1 MPRNVYFSQ
10 AVKSEQNLYEDLII
24 ESLKIFGQD
33 AYYLPRTLIS
43 RDEIFGED
51 SSSKFDDAYM
61 IEAYIENPE
70 GFDGD
75 GDLYSKFGL
84 EIRDEATFIISRRQ
98 WQKFI
103 GINYSNTTYPKP
115 NEGDLFYLPLSNS
128 FFEIRFVEEEKPF
141 YQLSNLPVY
150 KLNCALFEYNDEDME
165 TGVAAIDIT
174 QAKNA
179 YQVGLDVSVSSAA
192 HFLVGETVTQTL
204 LSDAT
209 GVITVF
215 GEVQTVTKTSDSAA
229 TISVSNIGTADTTN
243 AATLTDSARDFLVSS
258 GSAGFSANLVG
269 STSTHTCVI
278 TNVYTL
284 ADDDVN
290 NTFSSDS
297 QAKNVQFEIE
307 GDNFID
313 FSESN
318 PFGDP
323 SETL

>member
-33 AYYLPRTLIS
+33 AYYLPRTLIN

-61 IEAYIENPE
+61 IEAYIENSD
-70 GFDGD
+70 GFEGD

-103 GINYSNTTYPKP
+103 GTHYSADVYPKP
-115 NEGDLFYLPLSNS
+115 NEGDLIYLPLSNS
-128 FFEIRFVEEEKPF
+128 FFEIKFSEEEQPF

-150 KLNCALFEYNDEDME
+150 KLSCALFEYNDEDME
-165 TGVAAIDIT
+165 TGVTAIDST
-174 QAKNA
+174 QVKNA
-179 YQVGLDVSVSSAA
+179 YQVGLDVTVTGGN
-192 HFLVGETVTQTL
+192 HFTVGETVTQTV
-204 LSDAT
+204 AT
-209 GVITVF
+209 GITVF
-215 GEVQTVTKTSDSAA
+215 GEVQTITKTSDTAA
-229 TISVSNIGTADTTN
+229 TISVSNIGTVDTTN
-243 AATLTDSARDFLVSS
+243 TATLTDSARDFLVSS
-258 GSAGFSANLVG
+258 ASAGFSANLVG
-269 STSTHTCVI
+269 STSTHTCAI

-290 NTFSSDS
+290 NTFASDS

>member
-33 AYYLPRTLIS
+33 AYYLPRTLIN

-61 IEAYIENPE
+61 IEAYIENSD
-70 GFDGD
+70 GFEGD

-103 GINYSNTTYPKP
+103 GTHYSADSFPKP
-115 NEGDLFYLPLSNS
+115 HEGDLIYLPLSNS
-128 FFEIRFVEEEKPF
+128 FFELKFVEDEQPF

-165 TGVAAIDIT
+165 TGVAAIDST

-179 YQVGLDVSVSSAA
+179 YQVGLDVTVVGGN
-192 HFLVGETVTQTL
+192 HFTIGETVTQTA
-204 LSDAT
+204 AT
-209 GVITVF
+209 GITVF
-215 GEVQTVTKTSDSAA
+215 GEVQTITKTSDTAA
-229 TISVSNIGTADTTN
+229 TISVSNIGTVDTTN
-243 AATLTDSARDFLVSS
+243 AATSTDSARDFLVTSA
-258 GSAGFSANLVG
+258 SAGFSANLVG
-269 STSTHTCVI
+269 SESGFTCVI
-278 TNVYTL
+278 TNIYTL

-290 NTFSSDS
+290 NTFASDS
-297 QAKNVQFEIE
+297 QAKNVQFEIA
-307 GDNFID
+307 GDSFID